1 MCTGVKAALTVLNR
15 TAKAIARLSE
25 RQEKLTDAICEL
37 ERDMRIHK
45 VELLE
50 IYDKIH
56 RLFGRIAKRAAID
69 NPAPPVPTELNNEE
83 TPLVDEI
90 SKAIHARR
98 ARGGS
103 A

>member
-1 MCTGVKAALTVLNR
+1 VPFAVLMSTRKALG
-15 TAKAIARLSE
+15 RLDV
-25 RQEKLTDAICEL
+25 RLEKVTDGLVDL

-50 IYDKIH
+50 IYDKIQ

-69 NPAPPVPTELNNEE
+69 NPTLPLEPVLPEPAE
-83 TPLVDEI
+83 PVIDEI
-90 SKAIHARR
+90 SAAILARR
-98 ARGGS
+98 AKGKV

>member
-1 MCTGVKAALTVLNR
+1 MLMR
-15 TAKAIARLSE
+15 TAKALGRLDV
-25 RQEKLTDAICEL
+25 RLEKVTDGLVEL

-69 NPAPPVPTELNNEE
+69 YPSPGPGPAQADAGVEA
-83 TPLVDEI
+83 VDEI
-90 SKAIHARR
+90 SAAILARR
-98 ARGGS
+98 AKGK
-103 A
+103 AA

>member
-1 MCTGVKAALTVLNR
+1 VLNR
-15 TAKAIARLSE
+15 TAKALARLND
-25 RQEKLTDAICEL
+25 RLEKVTDGLVEL

-69 NPAPPVPTELNNEE
+69 NPAPLIPPEGKPVPDVDL
-83 TPLVDEI
+83 DEI
-90 SKAIHARR
+90 SAAIHRR
-98 ARGGS
+98 RSKGKA

>member
-1 MCTGVKAALTVLNR
+1 MSTRKALGRLDVRL
-15 TAKAIARLSE
+15 AKV
-25 RQEKLTDAICEL
+25 TDGLVDL

-56 RLFGRIAKRAAID
+56 RLFGRIAKRQAID
-69 NPAPPVPTELNNEE
+69 HPPL
-83 TPLVDEI
+83 PLPEPEPEGVDEI
-90 SKAIHARR
+90 SAAIHARR
-98 ARGGS
+98 AAGKV

>member
-1 MCTGVKAALTVLNR
+1 MLTR
-15 TAKAIARLSE
+15 TAKALGRLDH
-25 RQEKLTDAICEL
+25 RLEKVTDGLVDL

-56 RLFGRIAKRAAID
+56 RLFGRIAKRAALDHGQFVPPPPPNDEEANPID
-69 NPAPPVPTELNNEE
+69 
-83 TPLVDEI
+83 DI
-90 SKAIHARR
+90 SAAILARR
-98 ARGGS
+98 SKGKA

>member
-1 MCTGVKAALTVLNR
+1 VFNR
-15 TAKAIARLSE
+15 TPKALRRIQE
-25 RQEKLTDAICEL
+25 RQEKLTDAIVEL

-69 NPAPPVPTELNNEE
+69 NPPLPMPPEIPDAAE
-83 TPLVDEI
+83 PAIDEI
-90 SKAIHARR
+90 SAAILARR
-98 ARGGS
+98 SKGKVA
-103 A
+103 

>member
-1 MCTGVKAALTVLNR
+1 VLKR
-15 TAKAIARLSE
+15 TATALRRLDV
-25 RQEKLTDAICEL
+25 RLEKVTDGLVEL

-69 NPAPPVPTELNNEE
+69 YPVTPVPTETTEGR
-83 TPLVDEI
+83 VDAIDEI
-90 SKAIHARR
+90 SAAILARR
-98 ARGGS
+98 AKGK
-103 A
+103 AA

>member
-1 MCTGVKAALTVLNR
+1 VLKR
-15 TAKAIARLSE
+15 TATALRRLDV
-25 RQEKLTDAICEL
+25 RLEKVTDGLVEL

-69 NPAPPVPTELNNEE
+69 NPPLEPTPVPEHADA
-83 TPLVDEI
+83 VQIDEI
-90 SKAIHARR
+90 SRAILARR
-98 ARGGS
+98 NIGKAS
-103 A
+103 

>member
-1 MCTGVKAALTVLNR
+1 MLKR
-15 TAKAIARLSE
+15 TAKALGRLDH
-25 RQEKLTDAICEL
+25 RLEKVTDGLVDL

-69 NPAPPVPTELNNEE
+69 NPAPPGP
-83 TPLVDEI
+83 PLPLEPVEPQIDEI
-90 SKAIHARR
+90 SAAILARR
-98 ARGGS
+98 AKGK
-103 A
+103 AA

>member
-1 MCTGVKAALTVLNR
+1 VLKR
-15 TAKAIARLSE
+15 TATALRRLDV
-25 RQEKLTDAICEL
+25 RLEKVTDGLVEL

-69 NPAPPVPTELNNEE
+69 NPPLPAELLPPEPVENQI
-83 TPLVDEI
+83 DEI
-90 SKAIHARR
+90 SAAILARR
-98 ARGGS
+98 AKGKV

>member
-1 MCTGVKAALTVLNR
+1 VLNR
-15 TAKAIARLSE
+15 TAKALARLND
-25 RQEKLTDAICEL
+25 RLEKVTDGLVEL

-69 NPAPPVPTELNNEE
+69 NPSLPLEPQPPEPAEPVI
-83 TPLVDEI
+83 DDI
-90 SKAIHARR
+90 SAAILARR
-98 ARGGS
+98 SKGKVA
-103 A
+103 

>member
-1 MCTGVKAALTVLNR
+1 VLNR
-15 TAKAIARLSE
+15 TAKALARLND
-25 RQEKLTDAICEL
+25 RLEKVTDGLVEL

-69 NPAPPVPTELNNEE
+69 NPTLPLEPLPPEPAEPVI
-83 TPLVDEI
+83 DEI
-90 SKAIHARR
+90 SAKILARR
-98 ARGGS
+98 S
-103 A
+103 AGKAA

>member
-1 MCTGVKAALTVLNR
+1 VFNRSANALR
-15 TAKAIARLSE
+15 RISE
-25 RQEKLTDAICEL
+25 RQEKLTDAIVDL

-69 NPAPPVPTELNNEE
+69 NPPLEPPPVPEHADAIQT
-83 TPLVDEI
+83 DEI
-90 SKAIHARR
+90 SRKILERR
-98 ARGGS
+98 AAGKPL
-103 A
+103 

>member
-1 MCTGVKAALTVLNR
+1 MLKR
-15 TAKAIARLSE
+15 TAKALRRLDH
-25 RQEKLTDAICEL
+25 RLEKVTDGLVDL

-56 RLFGRIAKRAAID
+56 RLFGRIAKRQAID
-69 NPAPPVPTELNNEE
+69 TPPLLAPAAPAEPVEPPI
-83 TPLVDEI
+83 DEI
-90 SKAIHARR
+90 SAAIHARR
-98 ARGGS
+98 NKGKA

>member
-1 MCTGVKAALTVLNR
+1 MLMR
-15 TAKAIARLSE
+15 TAKALGRLDV
-25 RQEKLTDAICEL
+25 RLEKVTDGLVEL

-69 NPAPPVPTELNNEE
+69 SPPLLAPEVPDPDPEPVI
-83 TPLVDEI
+83 DEI
-90 SKAIHARR
+90 SAAILARR
-98 ARGGS
+98 AKGK
-103 A
+103 AA

>member
-1 MCTGVKAALTVLNR
+1 MLRRTTKALG
-15 TAKAIARLSE
+15 RLDE
-25 RQEKLTDAICEL
+25 RLEKVTDGLVDL

-56 RLFGRIAKRAAID
+56 RLFGRIAKRQAID
-69 NPAPPVPTELNNEE
+69 YPTPAPPLVPEE
-83 TPLVDEI
+83 TEAPPIDEI
-90 SKAIHARR
+90 SAAILARR
-98 ARGGS
+98 AKGKV

>member
-1 MCTGVKAALTVLNR
+1 VPFTVLMSTR
-15 TAKAIARLSE
+15 KALGRLDV
-25 RQEKLTDAICEL
+25 RLEKVTDGLVEL

-69 NPAPPVPTELNNEE
+69 NPPAPMPEVPEHADAIQI
-83 TPLVDEI
+83 DEI
-90 SKAIHARR
+90 SRAILARR
-98 ARGGS
+98 AKGK
-103 A
+103 AA

>member
-1 MCTGVKAALTVLNR
+1 MLKR
-15 TAKAIARLSE
+15 TANALRRLDH
-25 RQEKLTDAICEL
+25 RLEKVTDGLVDL

-69 NPAPPVPTELNNEE
+69 NPAPPEPTLLPSTTE
-83 TPLVDEI
+83 PVIDEI
-90 SKAIHARR
+90 SAKILARR
-98 ARGGS
+98 AKGK
-103 A
+103 AA

>member
-1 MCTGVKAALTVLNR
+1 MLKRTSKALG
-15 TAKAIARLSE
+15 RLDH
-25 RQEKLTDAICEL
+25 RLEKVTDGLVDL

-69 NPAPPVPTELNNEE
+69 NPESPPVPE
-83 TPLVDEI
+83 PAGHIDEI
-90 SKAIHARR
+90 SAAIHARR
-98 ARGGS
+98 AGGK
-103 A
+103 AA

>member
-1 MCTGVKAALTVLNR
+1 VPFAVLMSTR
-15 TAKAIARLSE
+15 KAIARLDV
-25 RQEKLTDAICEL
+25 RLEKVTDGLVEL

-69 NPAPPVPTELNNEE
+69 NPAPPPPEVPEFADAIQI
-83 TPLVDEI
+83 DEI
-90 SKAIHARR
+90 SRKILERR
-98 ARGGS
+98 AKGK
-103 A
+103 AA

>member
-1 MCTGVKAALTVLNR
+1 VPFAVFNTTKR
-15 TAKAIARLSE
+15 AIGRLAV
-25 RQEKLTDAICEL
+25 RQEKLTDAIVEL

-69 NPAPPVPTELNNEE
+69 NPPLPLEPLPPEAAEPVI
-83 TPLVDEI
+83 DDI
-90 SKAIHARR
+90 SAAIHARR
-98 ARGGS
+98 DKGKA

>member
-1 MCTGVKAALTVLNR
+1 MLKR
-15 TAKAIARLSE
+15 TANALRRLDV
-25 RQEKLTDAICEL
+25 RLEKVTDGLVDL

-69 NPAPPVPTELNNEE
+69 NPAPPGPPPQAEPTE
-83 TPLVDEI
+83 PVIDEI
-90 SKAIHARR
+90 SAAILARR
-98 ARGGS
+98 AKGR
-103 A
+103 AA

>member
-1 MCTGVKAALTVLNR
+1 VLNR
-15 TAKAIARLSE
+15 TAKALARLND
-25 RQEKLTDAICEL
+25 RLEKVTDGLVEL

-69 NPAPPVPTELNNEE
+69 NPVQPIDLANPEITEPVI
-83 TPLVDEI
+83 DEI
-90 SKAIHARR
+90 SAAILARR
-98 ARGGS
+98 SKGKGA
-103 A
+103 

>member
-1 MCTGVKAALTVLNR
+1 VLKATKKALG
-15 TAKAIARLSE
+15 RLQIH
-25 RQEKLTDAICEL
+25 QEKLADRQSEL

-69 NPAPPVPTELNNEE
+69 SPPLQPEPRPFPDILEDI
-83 TPLVDEI
+83 DEI
-90 SKAIHARR
+90 SRKIHARR
-98 ARGGS
+98 AKGK
-103 A
+103 AA

>member
-1 MCTGVKAALTVLNR
+1 MLKR
-15 TAKAIARLSE
+15 TANALRRLDV
-25 RQEKLTDAICEL
+25 RLEKVTDGLVEL

-69 NPAPPVPTELNNEE
+69 NPPLPGPPLPAEPAEPVI
-83 TPLVDEI
+83 DDI
-90 SKAIHARR
+90 SAAIHARR
-98 ARGGS
+98 AKGKV

>member
-1 MCTGVKAALTVLNR
+1 MFKR
-15 TAKAIARLSE
+15 TANALGRLDH
-25 RQEKLTDAICEL
+25 RLGKVTDGLVDL

-69 NPAPPVPTELNNEE
+69 NPAPPEPYHADMPTE
-83 TPLVDEI
+83 PAIDEI
-90 SKAIHARR
+90 SAAILARR
-98 ARGGS
+98 SKGKA

>member
-1 MCTGVKAALTVLNR
+1 MSTRKALGRLDTRL
-15 TAKAIARLSE
+15 AKV
-25 RQEKLTDAICEL
+25 TDGLVDL

-69 NPAPPVPTELNNEE
+69 FPPPTIVEPEAE
-83 TPLVDEI
+83 SVDEI
-90 SKAIHARR
+90 SAAIHARR
-98 ARGGS
+98 SQGKAG
-103 A
+103 

>member
-1 MCTGVKAALTVLNR
+1 MLLSTRKALG
-15 TAKAIARLSE
+15 RLDV
-25 RQEKLTDAICEL
+25 RLEKVTDGLVEL

-69 NPAPPVPTELNNEE
+69 NPQFIPTPDLPASLEPEI
-83 TPLVDEI
+83 DEI
-90 SKAIHARR
+90 SAAILARR
-98 ARGGS
+98 SKGKAT
-103 A
+103 